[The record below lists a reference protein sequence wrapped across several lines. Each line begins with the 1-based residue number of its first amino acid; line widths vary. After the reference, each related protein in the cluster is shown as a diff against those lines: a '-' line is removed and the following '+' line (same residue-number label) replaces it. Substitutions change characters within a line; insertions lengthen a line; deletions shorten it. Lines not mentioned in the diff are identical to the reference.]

1 MKKISVLIISIVLL
15 LGISRCGKDV
25 TITLPF
31 NVADVEN
38 IESYYDDG
46 TSPTIQK
53 KKTTE
58 ISDIEYLYTLFT
70 NLSLQDKPSS
80 SADSKKTVRF
90 IFNLLDGTSY
100 EVIYVA
106 EATKKGRLKSP
117 TENFDYFT
125 SADLAGSWKNLSGE
139 VEVVARENVT
149 K

>member
-1 MKKISVLIISIVLL
+1 M
-15 LGISRCGKDV
+15 
-25 TITLPF
+25 
-31 NVADVEN
+31 
-38 IESYYDDG
+38 
-46 TSPTIQK
+46 
-53 KKTTE
+53 
-58 ISDIEYLYTLFT
+58 
-70 NLSLQDKPSS
+70 QDKPSS

-106 EATKKGRLKSP
+106 ESTKKGRLKSP